1 MVLLAFAK
9 NKVYE
14 LRFYENKN
22 FSLRNQ
28 YFSIVQECLHPTVMK
43 NMCADC
49 GLDLEKDMPVS
60 GLAAIRAGGPGGA
73 TSRGP
78 RGSGGRS
85 AVDGSSA
92 SIAVLHSIPE
102 LKVSKTNKNLQNQ
115 IHSHILFIHAFPHT
129 VI

>member
-1 MVLLAFAK
+1 MLAFAK
-9 NKVYE
+9 NRVYE

-60 GLAAIRAGGPGGA
+60 GLAAIRAGGPGAGA
-73 TSRGP
+73 AMARGP
-78 RGSGGRS
+78 HGGSGGGRS

-102 LKVSKTNKNLQNQ
+102 LKVVPQG
-115 IHSHILFIHAFPHT
+115 
-129 VI
+129 